1 MVVEGFITMIDD
13 ISSVAHQALAGGGGG
28 GVVAVNNYPNPN
40 IYGPSG
46 DSINTSATGNNNV
59 ALGLHALQNLTTG
72 VQNIAIGRA
81 TLKDVSGGGGNVAVG
96 HTALTKT
103 ANSSGNTAVG
113 CCACADQSGGLH
125 NTALGYGAAQRNVG
139 GRDNVTLGFEAG
151 TQLLDSSYNVA
162 VGSRALAGAAGSWAK
177 NNVAVGYEAMSDASG
192 AYNNVAIGYKTLTN
206 ISGGNGIVAIGY
218 EAMQNSNGDNC
229 ELAVAIGT
237 RAMQN
242 AGPGCW
248 STAVGHSA
256 LKNMTTGVF
265 NTGLGYGA
273 GSSVRT
279 GDNNTSVGGSSGPA
293 GHAAGQNTIMG
304 MQAGMETQGNDNTA
318 VGYYALRSVD
328 GSYNVAIGS
337 QAMYAYAAASAE
349 TATRAWYNVA
359 VGFQAL
365 REISGGEQNVAVGF
379 QALADG
385 CVDGSHNVVIGSK
398 AGRTLGFCA
407 DWGHASRNTFVGG
420 HAGEYGSGGLRNG
433 VALGYEAGQYM
444 IAAGNVAIGYKS
456 MRMGGPLIGWSSPSV
471 TIGNYAGEMMSDG
484 SGGNVAVGSSALQRC
499 ISGCYNVAVG
509 SGALSSL
516 SGEVN
521 YPWNSSNNVAI
532 GTGALQTATKAMNNT
547 IIGTMAGNTDL
558 GSDVSGLL
566 VLNATGRDFPNAAE
580 ITAAGGAPAA
590 KQDRFYVKPV
600 REAAQSNALYYNP
613 TSGEVTHSGAG
624 SAFSSGG
631 YGSKWITAT
640 DASNNGWNAHPYG
653 GSGLGTSPVS
663 LGTLTGLHES
673 DILAAFASGTH
684 AMRARITIYGAGGG
698 GGGGTSGSTGNGRN
712 GQGGGSGAMYTFINY
727 DVSAT
732 LWDNSAGLLGLAGGG
747 SPGAAPGQFEGAYGT
762 GGGAGGGPPPVLIT
776 GGNTPAAGSA
786 SNPIGYVPTF
796 YDALWS
802 SYYTPTYPHGFGIG
816 GGGGGMGGVSTGT
829 TAGGG
834 TGGVIQGPGSVT
846 ALTPH
851 LGNWRVPSVTFPALP
866 GNVNSPGA
874 VGAGTTSY
882 GPSYVAQPGA
892 AAGLLL
898 TNSPFLS
905 KNAWGTDGGVEGKGN
920 QGPYGAGGAL
930 AWSFPALPGGDAKY
944 SAGGG
949 GGGAS
954 FQWSTEAGK
963 RGGKGGDALMIIE
976 WWL

>member
-46 DSINTSATGNNNV
+46 DSLNTSATGNNNV
-59 ALGLHALQNLTTG
+59 AFGLNAMQNLTTG

-151 TQLLDSSYNVA
+151 TQLVDSSYNVA
-162 VGSRALAGAAGSWAK
+162 VGSYALAGAVGTSAL

-192 AYNNVAIGYKTLTN
+192 AYNNVAIGYKALKN
-206 ISGGNGIVAIGY
+206 ISGGGGIVAIGY
-218 EAMQNSNGDNC
+218 EAMQNSGGGNC
-229 ELAVAIGT
+229 QLAVAIGT
-237 RAMQN
+237 RAMQQSIS
-242 AGPGCW
+242 GCW

-256 LKNMTTGVF
+256 LKNMTLGYF
-265 NTGLGYGA
+265 NTGLGYSA
-273 GSSVRT
+273 GSGLQT
-279 GDNNTSVGGSSGPA
+279 GIQNVCVGGSAGPA
-293 GHAAGQNTIMG
+293 GPAASNNTIVG
-304 MQAGMETQGNDNTA
+304 MQAGDRTQGNDNTA
-318 VGYYALRSVD
+318 VGFYALRNVD
-328 GSYNVAIGS
+328 GSFNVAIGS
-337 QAMYAYAAASAE
+337 QAMLAYTFGANE
-349 TATRAWYNVA
+349 TRRAWYNVA
-359 VGFQAL
+359 VGYQAL
-365 REISGGEQNVAVGF
+365 KEISGGEQNVAVGF

-456 MRMGGPLIGWSSPSV
+456 MRMGGPLIGESSPSV
-471 TIGNYAGEMMSDG
+471 TIGNLAGEMMSDG
-484 SGGNVAVGSSALQRC
+484 SGGNVAVGGSALQMC

-521 YPWNSSNNVAI
+521 YPWNSSNNVAV
-532 GTGALQTATKAMNNT
+532 GRGALQSATKAMNNT
-547 IIGTMAGNTDL
+547 IIGTLAGNAAL

-600 REAAQSNALYYNP
+600 REASQSSALYYNP

-624 SAFSSGG
+624 AYSHGYKVIDYGSAFNNTSCSILDMTGL
-631 YGSKWITAT
+631 SASDLTAT
-640 DASNNGWNAHPYG
+640 SRC
-653 GSGLGTSPVS
+653 VV
-663 LGTLTGLHES
+663 
-673 DILAAFASGTH
+673 I
-684 AMRARITIYGAGGG
+684 IVGAGGG
-698 GGGGTSGSTGNGRN
+698 GGNGFSTGAGL
-712 GQGGGSGAMYTFINY
+712 GGCSAGVVVCHLWGPSGTVWGTA
-727 DVSAT
+727 AT
-732 LWDNSAGLLGLAGGG
+732 LTLGA
-747 SPGAAPGQFEGAYGT
+747 
-762 GGGAGGGPPPVLIT
+762 GGAGG
-776 GGNTPAAGSA
+776 SA
-786 SNPIGYVPTF
+786 S
-796 YDALWS
+796 A
-802 SYYTPTYPHGFGIG
+802 
-816 GGGGGMGGVSTGT
+816 
-829 TAGGG
+829 
-834 TGGVIQGPGSVT
+834 
-846 ALTPH
+846 
-851 LGNWRVPSVTFPALP
+851 
-866 GNVNSPGA
+866 PGA
-874 VGAGTTSY
+874 
-882 GPSYVAQPGA
+882 
-892 AAGLLL
+892 
-898 TNSPFLS
+898 
-905 KNAWGTDGGVEGKGN
+905 DGGVTSYPAILSYQLKG
-920 QGPYGAGGAL
+920 A
-930 AWSFPALPGGDAKY
+930 
-944 SAGGG
+944 
-949 GGGAS
+949 
-954 FQWSTEAGK
+954 
-963 RGGKGGDALMIIE
+963 RGGSTNGGVQQRRRNVRRVGCVC
-976 WWL
+976 

>member
-46 DSINTSATGNNNV
+46 DSLNTSATGNNNV
-59 ALGLHALQNLTTG
+59 AFGLNAMQNLTTG

-151 TQLLDSSYNVA
+151 TQLVDSSYNVA
-162 VGSRALAGAAGSWAK
+162 VGSYALAGAVGTSAL

-192 AYNNVAIGYKTLTN
+192 AYNNVAIGYKALKN
-206 ISGGNGIVAIGY
+206 ISGGGGIVAIGY
-218 EAMQNSNGDNC
+218 EAMQNSGGGNC
-229 ELAVAIGT
+229 QLAVAIGT
-237 RAMQN
+237 RAMQQSIS
-242 AGPGCW
+242 GCW

-256 LKNMTTGVF
+256 LKNMTLGYF
-265 NTGLGYGA
+265 NTGLGYSA
-273 GSSVRT
+273 GSGLQT
-279 GDNNTSVGGSSGPA
+279 GIQNVCVGGSAGPA
-293 GHAAGQNTIMG
+293 GPAASNNTIVG
-304 MQAGMETQGNDNTA
+304 MQAGDRTQGNDNTA
-318 VGYYALRSVD
+318 VGFYALRNVD
-328 GSYNVAIGS
+328 GSFNVAIGS
-337 QAMYAYAAASAE
+337 QAMLAYTFGANE
-349 TATRAWYNVA
+349 TRRAWYNVA
-359 VGFQAL
+359 VGYQAL
-365 REISGGEQNVAVGF
+365 KEISGGEQNVAVGF

-456 MRMGGPLIGWSSPSV
+456 MRMGGPLIGESSPSV
-471 TIGNYAGEMMSDG
+471 TIGNLAGEMMSDG
-484 SGGNVAVGSSALQRC
+484 SGGNVAVGGSALQMC

-521 YPWNSSNNVAI
+521 YPWNSSNNVAV
-532 GTGALQTATKAMNNT
+532 GRGALQSATKAMNNT
-547 IIGTMAGNTDL
+547 IIGTLAGNAAL

-600 REAAQSNALYYNP
+600 REASQSSALYYNP

-624 SAFSSGG
+624 
-631 YGSKWITAT
+631 
-640 DASNNGWNAHPYG
+640 
-653 GSGLGTSPVS
+653 GT
-663 LGTLTGLHES
+663 
-673 DILAAFASGTH
+673 ASGTYGYKFITKGSTWDGSSCSVLDVTGLSLSDLTPTT
-684 AMRARITIYGAGGG
+684 RCKITIVGAGGG
-698 GGGGTSGSTGNGRN
+698 GGGG
-712 GQGGGSGAMYTFINY
+712 
-727 DVSAT
+727 
-732 LWDNSAGLLGLAGGG
+732 
-747 SPGAAPGQFEGAYGT
+747 GAAGYNGT
-762 GGGAGGGPPPVLIT
+762 GGAGGAVV
-776 GGNTPAAGSA
+776 A
-786 SNPIGYVPTF
+786 F
-796 YDALWS
+796 
-802 SYYTPTYPHGFGIG
+802 
-816 GGGGGMGGVSTGT
+816 
-829 TAGGG
+829 
-834 TGGVIQGPGSVT
+834 Q
-846 ALTPH
+846 
-851 LGNWRVPSVTFPALP
+851 
-866 GNVNSPGA
+866 NSPDA
-874 VGAGTTSY
+874 SWNN
-882 GPSYVAQPGA
+882 S
-892 AAGLLL
+892 GLLTL
-898 TNSPFLS
+898 
-905 KNAWGTDGGVEGKGN
+905 
-920 QGPYGAGGAL
+920 GAGGAGGAPMAGTFTTSGANGGNT
-930 AWSFPALPGGDAKY
+930 AWMAIMGSLVSLTNVGK
-944 SAGGG
+944 SIEG
-949 GGGAS
+949 GGGAITTS
-954 FQWSTEAGK
+954 SGGLAE
-963 RGGKGGDALMIIE
+963 GGKALYGFQGSSDALLVPN
-976 WWL
+976 WW